1 MGKPQQ
7 PQPKPTRHYQVRCRF
22 IYIHT
27 YEPAPYD
34 EDDVDDIPEPCPDPD
49 CPCDHRVYDPVL
61 SRASSSGDGT
71 DNAEPPLTAS
81 ELDAFMCEALYN
93 DKPRYYYFLLTT
105 MEYYSILNAT
115 YEGDGYV
122 SFRIAGNLRPTKIRR
137 KLLNSRNIMY
147 DAGPGSESKVP
158 TVHRY
163 SYTPLMTLE
172 TDYTYNER
180 GRIEVSD
187 EEDIRIELV
196 AGS

>member
-1 MGKPQQ
+1 MREQQQ
-7 PQPKPTRHYQVRCRF
+7 PQPKPTRHYRVRLRF
-22 IYIHT
+22 TYIHT

-34 EDDVDDIPEPCPDPD
+34 EDDIDDVPEPCPDPD
-49 CPCDHRVYDPVL
+49 CEC
-61 SRASSSGDGT
+61 DGT
-71 DNAEPPLTAS
+71 DETEPPLTTNT
-81 ELDAFMCEALYN
+81 LDAFMCETLYN

-105 MEYYSILNAT
+105 MEYYDISHAI

-137 KLLNSRNIMY
+137 KLLNSRQVMY
-147 DAGPGSESKVP
+147 DAGPDSESKVP

-163 SYTPLMTLE
+163 SFTPLMTLE

-180 GRIEVSD
+180 GRVEVCD
-187 EEDIRIELV
+187 EAGVRIELL